1 MFPPRRAALREIGI
15 GADALEIIKIKEHR
29 RTFGGRKQKIFEL
42 SEGTRAEDVA
52 LVGGDEVTVGALVD
66 KHIEVVEPEI
76 GHHLFE
82 LAVAVGGAQDL
93 GLHQLIG
100 DHRLRSVHGHDG
112 LALLGRHVVEYG
124 VAVGRI
130 EAARKDFAFHRR
142 HLHQLGVAILGRHG
156 QHLFGFVVGLGAR
169 FA

>member
-1 MFPPRRAALREIGI
+1 M
-15 GADALEIIKIKEHR
+15 
-29 RTFGGRKQKIFEL
+29 RT
-42 SEGTRAEDVA
+42 DHVA
-52 LVGGDEVTVGALVD
+52 LIRSDEIPIGALVD
-66 KHIEVVEPEI
+66 INVEVVEPEV

-93 GLHQLIG
+93 GLHQFIG
-100 DHRLRSVHGHDG
+100 HHRLGTVHGHDG

-156 QHLFGFVVGLGAR
+156 QHLFGFVVGVGAR